1 MLTVLSMGWMVN
13 PYLLLGTAGCSAGP
27 EDRLFPLRR
36 KKVLASFPPFIM
48 LPVYHLYGFPFAI

>member
-13 PYLLLGTAGCSAGP
+13 PYLMLGTAGPAGP

-36 KKVLASFPPFIM
+36 KKVLASFLPFIM
-48 LPVYHLYGFPFAI
+48 LPVYHFYSFPFAI